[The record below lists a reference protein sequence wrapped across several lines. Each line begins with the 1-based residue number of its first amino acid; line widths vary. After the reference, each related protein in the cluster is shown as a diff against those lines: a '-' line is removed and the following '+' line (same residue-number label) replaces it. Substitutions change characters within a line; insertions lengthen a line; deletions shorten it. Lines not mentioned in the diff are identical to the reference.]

1 MACAG
6 IGVGAVLVLWLVF
19 ASRSSDRLDGG
30 VGRDPARPRKAE
42 GAERALRETRE
53 TRTMR
58 DRVSPNDVSTP
69 DKTTDV
75 REWKREGDRLRRD
88 IKRQSADPKKP
99 QPDLRG
105 V

>member
-1 MACAG
+1 
-6 IGVGAVLVLWLVF
+6 
-19 ASRSSDRLDGG
+19 
-30 VGRDPARPRKAE
+30 
-42 GAERALRETRE
+42 
-53 TRTMR
+53 MR